1 LRPSNDRRTNAQKSI
16 NPASRKASG
25 PVTSLDAILLSDTGG
40 ATIVSNGEPGW
51 LAEDTRLRLSSENMP
66 VKTSVT
72 ELPESRVRVQAE
84 VPAEEVERRVL
95 QTARELGRSMRIPGF
110 RKGKVPPPV
119 VIGRLGR
126 DAVLDETLRSAL
138 SAWYAD
144 AIDGAGITPVGDPE
158 LSVPDELPDEGQPL
172 SFSIEV
178 GVRPRAALGTYKGL
192 EVGRREPWADEKL
205 VDEELERLRDRI
217 ATLETVERAAASG
230 DQVVIDYEGTT
241 DGDPFPG
248 SEGRDQLLELGTG
261 RLLPGFD
268 EQLTGASAGDHRT
281 IEVTFPDGELA
292 GKQATFDVTVKEVKA
307 KRLPELD
314 DDFAVE
320 VGFDTLAELR
330 DDIATRIKEADEAA
344 VEREYRQAVLDAAVA
359 EAKIDVPPKL
369 IHARAH
375 ELVHQTFDA
384 LGRQGISREAY
395 LRIAGKDE
403 EELAKDTEPEA
414 EAILKREAV
423 LAAVVDAEQIEPSDE
438 ELLEAIR
445 PIAERDNQK
454 PEKVLQRL
462 RDRGRLGP
470 LTEDISSRQAL
481 ELLVSEA
488 KPISVEQA
496 KARDKLWTP
505 EKGEER
511 PGQLWTPDG

>member
-1 LRPSNDRRTNAQKSI
+1 
-16 NPASRKASG
+16 
-25 PVTSLDAILLSDTGG
+25 
-40 ATIVSNGEPGW
+40 
-51 LAEDTRLRLSSENMP
+51 MP

-84 VPAEEVERRVL
+84 VPADEVERRVL

-126 DAVLDETLRSAL
+126 DAVLDETLRSSL
-138 SAWYAD
+138 GRWYAD
-144 AIDGAGITPVGDPE
+144 AIDGAGIVPVGDPE
-158 LSVPDELPDEGQPL
+158 LSVPDELPGEGQPL

-178 GVRPRAALGTYKGL
+178 GVRPQAELADYKGL
-192 EVGRREPWADEKL
+192 EVGRREPQADPKL
-205 VDEELERLRDRI
+205 LDDELERLRDRV
-217 ATLETVERAAASG
+217 ATLETVARPAASG
-230 DQVVIDYEGTT
+230 DHVVIDYQGTI
-241 DGDPFPG
+241 DGEPFQG
-248 SEGRDQLLELGTG
+248 GEGRDQLLELGTG

-268 EQLTGASAGDHRT
+268 EQLTGASAGDERT
-281 IEVTFPDGELA
+281 IEVTVPEGELA
-292 GKQATFDVTVKEVKA
+292 GQQATFEVTVKEVKE

-320 VGFDTLAELR
+320 AGFDTLDELR
-330 DDIATRIKEADEAA
+330 QDIGTRLEEADAAA

-359 EAKIDVPPKL
+359 GAKIDVPAKL
-369 IHARAH
+369 VHARAH
-375 ELVHQTFDA
+375 ELVEQTFDA
-384 LGRQGISREAY
+384 LARQGISKEAY

-403 EELAKDTEPEA
+403 EALASDTEPEA

-423 LAAVVDAEQIEPSDE
+423 LAAVVEAERIEPTDE
-438 ELLEAIR
+438 ELVDAIR
-445 PIAERDNQK
+445 PIAERDGQK

-470 LTEDISSRQAL
+470 LSEDVATRKAL

-511 PGQLWTPDG
+511 PGQLWTPGS